1 MSGTQDWKQM
11 RERIIGLGEESSR
24 KSFYPELQQRLT
36 QLEQAREELR
46 RSSENLRTVF
56 NAIPDA
62 IFVCDTDWHVL
73 EVNAAA
79 LDMFGV
85 TRENFHDH
93 PPFAFT
99 HWEGLPRPEEGLGL
113 ARERLQR
120 EGHFLL
126 EWTARRPGDGSTFE
140 VEGSLRCTQW
150 HDQEA
155 FIVVVRDVTERKRL
169 ETMLR
174 QSQKLDALG
183 QLAGGMAHDTN
194 NMLGVILGYSD
205 LLEEKLSQDP
215 QALADLGQVRKAAL
229 RSSDLIRQLL
239 AFARKQTIQPRVT
252 DLNSLVEDTQKMLRR
267 LIGENIALV
276 WKPATVLGKVWV
288 DPSQIDQVLA
298 NLVVNARDSIEG
310 SGTITLE
317 TGALEVDETLFQR
330 HPDAVLGSY
339 VCLCVTDTGRGMTP
353 EIRTRIFEPFFTTKE
368 AGRGTGLGLATVYGI
383 LRQNGGFI
391 SLDSEPGVGSTF
403 RLCFPLHRATELQV
417 TEREAPEILPGGT
430 ETVLLVEDEEDLLT
444 LEQAILVG
452 AGYRVISTSSPREAQ
467 RLAHQER
474 QALALLVTDLVM
486 PEMNGWELHQWV
498 SLLCPD
504 IRSLFMSGYSS
515 DTIALDEVM
524 GPGRDFLQKPF
535 TRTELLRKV
544 RQVLDAST

>member
-24 KSFYPELQQRLT
+24 KSFYPELQQRLA
-36 QLEQAREELR
+36 QLEDAREELR

-62 IFVCDTDWHVL
+62 IFICDATWKVQ
-73 EVNAAA
+73 EVNDAA
-79 LDMFGV
+79 LAMFGV
-85 TRENFHDH
+85 TWENFHAH
-93 PPFAFT
+93 SPFDFT
-99 HWEGLPRPEEGLGL
+99 HREGLPAPEEGLRL
-113 ARERLQR
+113 ARERLTR

-126 EWTARRPGDGSTFE
+126 EWTARRPWDGSPFE

-150 HDQEA
+150 HGQEA
-155 FIVVVRDVTERKRL
+155 YIVVVRDVTERKRL
-169 ETMLR
+169 ESMLR

-194 NMLGVILGYSD
+194 NMLGVILGYAD
-205 LLEEKLSQDP
+205 LLEEKLAVDP

-239 AFARKQTIQPRVT
+239 AFARKQTIQPRAV
-252 DLNSLVEDTQKMLRR
+252 DLNALVEDTQKMLRR

-317 TGALEVDETLFQR
+317 THALDVDESYCQG
-330 HPDAVLGSY
+330 HPDAAPGRH
-339 VCLCVTDTGRGMTP
+339 VCLSVSDTGRGMTP
-353 EIRTRIFEPFFTTKE
+353 EIVARIFEPFFTTKE

-391 SLDSEPGVGSTF
+391 SVQSEPGLGSTF
-403 RLCFPLHRATELQV
+403 RLAFPLHQAEEL
-417 TEREAPEILPGGT
+417 EGT
-430 ETVLLVEDEEDLLT
+430 EMEVQDALPVGSETLLLVEDEEDLLT
-444 LEQAILVG
+444 LERTILAG
-452 AGYRVISTSSPREAQ
+452 AGYRVIATSSPREAQ
-467 RLAHQER
+467 RLAHRER
-474 QALALLVTDLVM
+474 EDLALLVTDLVM

-498 SLLCPD
+498 SLLCPG

-515 DTIALDEVM
+515 DTVRLEQVL
-524 GPGRDFLQKPF
+524 GPDRDFLQKPF
-535 TRTELLRKV
+535 TRADLLRKV
-544 RQVLDAST
+544 RQVLDAQT